1 MADRKQMKF
10 QDKPWFTYIVIT
22 SVFLVSL
29 ACSQDT
35 ISLLA
40 LTQTAVTAQEL
51 GITVAPLD
59 SESQVQE
66 LENQTGEIS
75 GEMDMPTEVE
85 WDPYLTPVISTFPT
99 LDLTQTPALQYV
111 TMQGDTLESI
121 ARRFNVQPGEIL
133 TNTEYASRQYL
144 PVGEPVWIPDR
155 VGETGPAD
163 LLIPDSELVYSPTA
177 AWFDIEEFVDA
188 AGGYLS
194 RYQES
199 TTQGT
204 RTGAEI
210 IQRAATVYSIN
221 PRLLLALIEYHSG
234 WVFSSPA
241 TDTQEKYPLGYL
253 NSNYQGLEKQLNW
266 TCSILAQGY
275 YGWRSGTA
283 VRLNFPDGGSLRM
296 SPYTNAGTASIAI
309 YYAKLQN
316 LEFWFDTLYG
326 SQTFMN
332 LHTQMFGDGWARAAE
347 VEPYLDESTNPPA
360 FELPFP
366 AGHAWNFTGGPHEA
380 WGEGTAWAALDFAPM
395 GVSGC
400 NPSNEWITASYG
412 GMVIRSED
420 ATVVVDSDMD
430 GSEQTGWVMFYFHV
444 QTEGR
449 IPTGVLVETGDR
461 LGHPSCEG
469 GNATGTHV
477 HIARK
482 YNGEWIAAGDPG
494 LPFSMSGWV
503 AYNGPAVYQGILV
516 KNEEVIKSSRV
527 SSIESSVLRPEY

>member
-1 MADRKQMKF
+1 MKF
-10 QDKPWFTYIVIT
+10 QDKPWFTYFVIL
-22 SVFLVSL
+22 SVFLVSI

-40 LTQTAVTAQEL
+40 LTQTAVTAEEL
-51 GITVAPLD
+51 GITVAPLNGD
-59 SESQVQE
+59 LQVQE
-66 LENQTGEIS
+66 SADQIGSVS
-75 GEMDMPTEVE
+75 GEMDMPTEVD
-85 WDPYLTPVISTFPT
+85 WDPFLTPTISAFPT
-99 LDLTQTPALQYV
+99 LNLTQTPALQYV
-111 TMQGDTLESI
+111 SMQGDTLTTLAS
-121 ARRFNVQPGEIL
+121 RFNVQADEIL
-133 TNTEYASRQYL
+133 YDGEYSSWGYL
-144 PVGEPVWIPDR
+144 PVGATLWVPNRI
-155 VGETGPAD
+155 GETGPVEV
-163 LLIPDSELVYSPTA
+163 LMPDSEVVYSPSA
-177 AWFDIEEFVDA
+177 AWFSIEEYVNS

-199 TTQGT
+199 TTRGT

-221 PRLLLALIEYHSG
+221 PRLLLTLIEYHSG

-241 TDTQEKYPLGYL
+241 TETQEKYPLGYL
-253 NSNYQGLEKQLNW
+253 DTNYQGLEKQLNW
-266 TCSILAQGY
+266 ACSMLAQGY
-275 YGWRSGTA
+275 YGWRSGSVVQVT
-283 VRLNFPDGGSLRM
+283 FPDGGSLRI
-296 SPYTNAGTASIAI
+296 SPYVNAGTAAI
-309 YYAKLQN
+309 EYYFATLQN
-316 LEFWFDTLYG
+316 VEFWFDTLYG
-326 SQTFMN
+326 AKTFLN
-332 LHTQMFGDGWARAAE
+332 LHTQMFGDSWARAAE
-347 VEPYLDESTNPPA
+347 VEPFLDDSTNPPE

-380 WGEGTAWAALDFAPM
+380 WGAGTAWAALDFAPM

-412 GMVIRSED
+412 GIVTRSEE

-430 GSEQTGWVMFYFHV
+430 GSEQTGWVIFYFHV
-444 QTEGR
+444 QTAGR
-449 IPTGVLVETGDR
+449 IPAGVVVETGDP

-482 YNGEWIAAGDPG
+482 YNGEWIAAGGPG
-494 LPFSMSGWV
+494 LPYNMSGWV

-527 SSIESSVLRPEY
+527 SSIESSVLRPED